1 MPILLFFVVCISIAS
16 ILINIFF
23 ARKNSEGLRKLIDR
37 NASLLCDLQIKTTD
51 LQSNFSYAF
60 ETLERELK
68 AKLSHI
74 ESILPKKEPAIQ
86 NVVIKRRSRTQEQ
99 KDMASKIMKAR
110 WEKRRQEQ
118 KASIPDA
125 EHSIPKLLGSG

>member
-1 MPILLFFVVCISIAS
+1 MAILFFFVVCMSIAS
-16 ILINIFF
+16 LLINICFV
-23 ARKNSEGLRKLIDR
+23 RKSSEDLKKLIDR

-74 ESILPKKEPAIQ
+74 EAILPKKEPAIQ

-99 KDMASKIMKAR
+99 KDMASKIMKER

-118 KASIPDA
+118 RTSIPDV
-125 EHSIPKLLGSG
+125 ELSTQKLLGSG